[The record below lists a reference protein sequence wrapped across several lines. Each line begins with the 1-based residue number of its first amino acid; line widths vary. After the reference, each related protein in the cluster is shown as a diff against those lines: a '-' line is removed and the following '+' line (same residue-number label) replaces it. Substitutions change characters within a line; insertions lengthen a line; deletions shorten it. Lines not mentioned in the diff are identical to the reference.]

1 MQTFTVSWLTD
12 VLFAAIYA
20 TQSAGYAHLT
30 PSATND
36 QGSQNSGPSG
46 AKPGLTADFCKSCP
60 SRPGQTLWTF
70 RDLVS

>member
-46 AKPGLTADFCKSCP
+46 ADGASI
-60 SRPGQTLWTF
+60 SG
-70 RDLVS
+70 DLQRMG